1 VSWSSGDA
9 ILRRDVWRGEPK
21 VGWAGIVVQD
31 TPELLALYMP
41 EGSPLAF
48 ADDFFGGPHPWS
60 GKDRWRGHGV
70 LQLQRPG
77 ESHAVWVFWHG
88 PEREFAAWYI
98 NLQEPFRRTER
109 GFDTQDLELDIVV
122 GRDGGWRYKD
132 DEKLEPSIERGRWT
146 AEEVAAIR
154 REGARVASELDAGR
168 RWWSDDWASWQPDPA
183 WTTPELPADWA
194 TSS

>member
-1 VSWSSGDA
+1 MSWRPGDA
-9 ILRRDVWRGEPK
+9 ILGRQVWRGVPTL
-21 VGWAGIVVQD
+21 GWAGIVVRD
-31 TPELLALYMP
+31 TPELLALYVP
-41 EGSPLAF
+41 EGSPLAY
-48 ADDFFGGPHPWS
+48 ADDFFGEPHPWWP
-60 GKDRWRGHGV
+60 KECWQGHGV

-77 ESHAVWVFWHG
+77 ESHAVWVFWDG
-88 PEREFAAWYI
+88 PEREFDAWYI

-122 GRDGGWRYKD
+122 RRDGSWYYKD
-132 DEKLEPSIERGRWT
+132 DQKLEPWIERGRWT

-154 REGARVASELDAGR
+154 REGTRVAGELDAGR

-183 WTTPELPADWA
+183 WLAPALPADWA